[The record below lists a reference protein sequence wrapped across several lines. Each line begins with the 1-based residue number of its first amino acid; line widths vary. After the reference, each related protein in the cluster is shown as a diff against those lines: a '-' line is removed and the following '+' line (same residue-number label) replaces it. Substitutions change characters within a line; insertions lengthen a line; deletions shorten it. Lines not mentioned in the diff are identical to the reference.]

1 MVEEYMS
8 QKFRLNNTEERRN
21 NFVEEIEQRRL
32 MGKKHKKVC
41 MALNYSENFLS
52 LASAVTGC
60 NSNSAFSSLI
70 SIPIEIMSF
79 VIGLEIC
86 AKTAVLLLLAKFK
99 LNNIE
104 GLNFQS
110 LINPYICDDEFVL
123 IHNVLKRIWQY

>member
-21 NFVEEIEQRRL
+21 NCVEEIEQRRL
-32 MGKKHKKVC
+32 MGKKHK
-41 MALNYSENFLS
+41 NFLS

-70 SIPIEIMSF
+70 GIPIEIMSF